1 MPSFHK
7 LVKTNE
13 VGMVLLQEL
22 DRESSASQDLLEA
35 TKQASECVPEGI
47 LPEPDLKT
55 MRQVFEDQVEKT
67 PVIDAF
73 EPYRDKAVGS
83 EYDPRNY
90 AIYSVNPDWIEAF
103 NSELRL
109 TGISNNGEV
118 SDTDMVNSARIPFSD
133 REYDWQSVFEPEI
146 AEGST
151 SEYYEVIKVFREGI
165 YMFLGEYTLR
175 ILPED
180 FGNPNQYNNYEYDY
194 APIET
199 LLMGENAEIKYRITM
214 QQFVGGNGPYDEI
227 PYTVIENHILAE
239 GSFSV
244 LDIVKGVP
252 KVAAFN
258 KLIRAN
264 RQDKFQIVI
273 ERSRSVCTYQNG
285 IPDCLFL
292 VKQITG
298 PSGPYGMAYNPY
310 GTGQDPSNFTRC
322 ILLVDDNFSE

>member
-22 DRESSASQDLLEA
+22 DRESPASQDLLEA
-35 TKQASECVPEGI
+35 TKQASECVPDGI

-73 EPYRDKAVGS
+73 EPYRDKAIGS
-83 EYDPRNY
+83 EYDPRDY
-90 AIYSVNPDWIEAF
+90 AIYSVNSDWVEAF
-103 NSELRL
+103 NSEVGL
-109 TGISNNGEV
+109 TGININGEV
-118 SDTDMVNSARIPFSD
+118 SDTDMVNSARIPFSE
-133 REYDWQSVFEPEI
+133 REYVWQDVFELDNDER
-146 AEGST
+146 ST
-151 SEYYEVIKVFREGI
+151 TFQEVIKVFREGI

-180 FGNPNQYNNYEYDY
+180 FGNTNGYSNYEYDY

-199 LLMGENAEIKYRITM
+199 LLRGENAEIKYRITM

-252 KVAAFN
+252 KVATFN

-264 RQDKFQIVI
+264 CEDKFQFVI
-273 ERSRSVCTYQNG
+273 ERSRSICTYQNG

-292 VKQITG
+292 VKQVTG
-298 PSGPYGMAYNPY
+298 PSDQYGSE
-310 GTGQDPSNFTRC
+310 QDPSNFTRC
-322 ILLVDDNFSE
+322 ILLVDDDFSE

>member
-1 MPSFHK
+1 MPNFHK

-35 TKQASECVPEGI
+35 TKQASECVPDGI

-90 AIYSVNPDWIEAF
+90 AIYSVNPYWIEAF
-103 NSELRL
+103 NSEVRL
-109 TGISNNGEV
+109 TGINNNSEV

-133 REYDWQSVFEPEI
+133 LESDWQTVFELNI

-151 SEYYEVIKVFREGI
+151 TGFHEVIKVFREGI

-180 FGNPNQYNNYEYDY
+180 FGISNEYSNHEYDY

-199 LLMGENAEIKYRITM
+199 LLRGENAEIKYRITM

-227 PYTVIENHILAE
+227 PYAVIENHILAE

-264 RQDKFQIVI
+264 REDKFQIVI

-292 VKQITG
+292 VKQVTG
-298 PSGPYGMAYNPY
+298 PSDPYGTEYNPY
-310 GTGQDPSNFTRC
+310 GSEQDPSNFTRC
-322 ILLVDDNFSE
+322 ILLVDDDYSE

>member
-35 TKQASECVPEGI
+35 TKQASECVPDGI

-73 EPYRDKAVGS
+73 EPYRDKAIGN
-83 EYDPRNY
+83 YYNPRDY
-90 AIYSVNPDWIEAF
+90 TIYSVNPDWVQAF
-103 NSELRL
+103 NSNVRL
-109 TGISNNGEV
+109 TGINNNGEV

-133 REYDWQSVFEPEI
+133 REYISQPVFEPVT

-151 SEYYEVIKVFREGI
+151 TELHEVIKVFREGI

-180 FGNPNQYNNYEYDY
+180 FGNSSGYDNYEYDY
-194 APIET
+194 APVET
-199 LLMGENAEIKYRITM
+199 MLLGENAEIKYRVTM
-214 QQFVGGNGPYDEI
+214 QQFIGGNGPYDEV
-227 PYTVIENHILAE
+227 PFTVIENYVLAE
-239 GSFSV
+239 GSFSM

-285 IPDCLFL
+285 VPDCLFL
-292 VKQITG
+292 VKQGTG
-298 PSGPYGMAYNPY
+298 SNDPY
-310 GTGQDPSNFTRC
+310 GTQQDPSNFTRC
-322 ILLVDDNFSE
+322 ILLVDDDLSA